1 MKDKIK
7 EIILSVNPGMD
18 VEDED
23 FNIAEDMDSM
33 DILALMEELE
43 DAFDIEI
50 TMEEK
55 NEENFSSIDALAEM
69 IEYGTE
75 AMSVVENGKIKGTLW
90 LNDIVNIFQK
100 G

>member
-50 TMEEK
+50 TME
-55 NEENFSSIDALAEM
+55 
-69 IEYGTE
+69 
-75 AMSVVENGKIKGTLW
+75 
-90 LNDIVNIFQK
+90 
-100 G
+100 

>member
-33 DILALMEELE
+33 DILAFMEELE

-50 TMEEK
+50 TMEEN

-69 IEYGTE
+69 IE
-75 AMSVVENGKIKGTLW
+75 IL
-90 LNDIVNIFQK
+90 QQ
-100 G
+100 

>member
-43 DAFDIEI
+43 DALILKLQWKKRMKR
-50 TMEEK
+50 TLA
-55 NEENFSSIDALAEM
+55 ALM
-69 IEYGTE
+69 H
-75 AMSVVENGKIKGTLW
+75 
-90 LNDIVNIFQK
+90 
-100 G
+100 

>member
-55 NEENFSSIDALAEM
+55 NAFSPLQTGNSASGVKQNTGA
-69 IEYGTE
+69 G
-75 AMSVVENGKIKGTLW
+75 
-90 LNDIVNIFQK
+90 
-100 G
+100 

>member
-50 TMEEK
+50 TMEE

-69 IEYGTE
+69 IER
-75 AMSVVENGKIKGTLW
+75 L
-90 LNDIVNIFQK
+90 QQ
-100 G
+100 

>member
-55 NEENFSSIDALAEM
+55 NEIGRAH
-69 IEYGTE
+69 
-75 AMSVVENGKIKGTLW
+75 V
-90 LNDIVNIFQK
+90 
-100 G
+100 

>member
-43 DAFDIEI
+43 DAIDIEI

-69 IEYGTE
+69 IER
-75 AMSVVENGKIKGTLW
+75 L
-90 LNDIVNIFQK
+90 QQ
-100 G
+100 

>member
-55 NEENFSSIDALAEM
+55 NEENLMHLELI
-69 IEYGTE
+69 
-75 AMSVVENGKIKGTLW
+75 
-90 LNDIVNIFQK
+90 
-100 G
+100 

>member
-55 NEENFSSIDALAEM
+55 NEERTDSRNRADFRRAESR
-69 IEYGTE
+69 IETGIHE
-75 AMSVVENGKIKGTLW
+75 CG
-90 LNDIVNIFQK
+90 IFLQR
-100 G
+100 

>member
-23 FNIAEDMDSM
+23 FNIAEDMDS
-33 DILALMEELE
+33 MEELE

-69 IEYGTE
+69 IER
-75 AMSVVENGKIKGTLW
+75 L
-90 LNDIVNIFQK
+90 QQ
-100 G
+100 

>member
-43 DAFDIEI
+43 DAFDFEI

-69 IEYGTE
+69 IER
-75 AMSVVENGKIKGTLW
+75 L
-90 LNDIVNIFQK
+90 QQ
-100 G
+100 